1 MSETPDNVFMLDGEA
16 VPFESGQTIMN
27 AALQAGHYIP
37 HLCHHPEFKPH
48 GSCKV
53 CTVRVDGWLS
63 ASCTTPAKKNA
74 VVESNVPDIQQARR
88 AIVQMLFIEGN
99 HYCPF
104 CEKSGNCQL
113 QAVAYHV
120 GMEDN
125 HFPQFTPVRE
135 VDASH
140 PEVLL
145 DRDRCIQ
152 CTLCERASRDV
163 DGKNVFGLSGRGTDT
178 YLTVNAE
185 SGLLK
190 DTAIAATDRALE
202 VCPTGALLP
211 KRRGYVIPIGQRRF
225 DAQDICH
232 EFVAKTRPED
242 TQA

>member
-1 MSETPDNVFMLDGEA
+1 MSDAPKTTFTLDGVE

-27 AALQAGHYIP
+27 AALAAGHYIP

-53 CTVRVDGWLS
+53 CTVRADGWLT
-63 ASCTTPAKKNA
+63 ASCTTPAKKGG
-74 VVESNVPDIQQARR
+74 VVESNVPDIQEARR
-88 AIVQMLFIEGN
+88 NIVQMLFIEGN

-125 HFPQFTPVRE
+125 HYPMLTPQRE
-135 VDASH
+135 LDASH

-163 DGKNVFGLSGRGTDT
+163 DGKQVFGLSGRGLDT
-178 YLTVNAE
+178 YLCINSE

-190 DTAIAATDRALE
+190 DTAIAADDRA
-202 VCPTGALLP
+202 VAICPTGALLP
-211 KRRGYVIPIGQRRF
+211 KRRGYVIPIGERRF
-225 DAQDICH
+225 DNQDICK
-232 EFVAKTRPED
+232 EFVAKASTEEP
-242 TQA
+242 QA